1 MNEVHHLKA
10 ESIEAHAEIS
20 SPTLSVSEIVEKI
33 ELTDKVSG
41 AEKSQILR
49 WFKERFEE
57 VRDSVDNTSEIIK
70 VIQNDLSEVLSSDAL
85 QWLIEFLSNL
95 M

>member
-10 ESIEAHAEIS
+10 ESIESHAEVS

-33 ELTDKVSG
+33 ELTDKVSD

-57 VRDSVDNTSEIIK
+57 VRDSVDNAGEIIK